1 MKKTLALVLAL
12 TLALGTFSLAAA
24 APPDVEGTKFEDAV
38 ARLVNLGI
46 ISGFPDGTYKPGEAV
61 TRAQFAKI
69 IAAALGLGETAGF
82 AAGETKFSDVA
93 ADHWA
98 SGYVNVA
105 VDLGIIAG
113 YPDGTFMPE
122 KEVTYAEAIKMIVA
136 ALGYTPKANDLGGY
150 PTGYLAIAAE
160 EGITKGIAVSE
171 NGPANRGDIAI
182 MVDNALTVPMM
193 VQTTWGEIPQYAPDK
208 DQTLMKKLGVE
219 EIEGRVVAIPRVDS
233 KLDENEIRIDGE
245 DGGVFEVT
253 AGVDKELAF
262 GQQVTAFI
270 GEDGVMGLVIKSD
283 YYLDAVEVD
292 GDELTL
298 VQEDKEYDIAADAV
312 VYMDGKKDNAED
324 AMYAKVVL
332 DKDGDVVFI
341 DAYNWD
347 DFIAVEEVD
356 DEMVFGYGDE
366 LDAEDYTIVKD
377 GKTIALEDVKEG
389 DVLYYNEKAQ
399 FAEVYN
405 AFFTGEVEEVYAGFF
420 EVDDEEINITA
431 GSKYVDGDGLETFT
445 DGTAK
450 AMMDEGGDVTVFV
463 DRLGNAVLVI
473 GDTGE
478 AAAGSFYAYVM
489 FAGSATTD
497 RRGDSYWPIDV
508 VSENGKELSY
518 DLYEDV
524 NGNWL
529 EGGELKVFK
538 YEVVEIKVDGSGEV
552 KEVNVF
558 ADSSRMVISGKYKTD
573 ASYVAGKKLQSSAVV
588 FDVPDYDCDAE
599 DIKISTLGDLSYKEI
614 LDSVIYMDGSDK
626 VVAIIVRKAGS
637 GAEAKEYIAVATK
650 NANKLAGEETWR
662 LTLNI
667 DGEEANYYT
676 EKNKGTAGA
685 AGVEAGDFLIVEV
698 DGGSGEVTKI
708 TNLTKTNDGRVITG
722 TVVEGGISLGSETLE
737 IDGADAG
744 VYRLEDAVILDAK
757 YDEIKPKDI
766 DEGDTVTLLL
776 VSDGSSYAAFVVV
789 TEKAE

>member
-1 MKKTLALVLAL
+1 
-12 TLALGTFSLAAA
+12 
-24 APPDVEGTKFEDAV
+24 
-38 ARLVNLGI
+38 
-46 ISGFPDGTYKPGEAV
+46 
-61 TRAQFAKI
+61 
-69 IAAALGLGETAGF
+69 
-82 AAGETKFSDVA
+82 
-93 ADHWA
+93 
-98 SGYVNVA
+98 
-105 VDLGIIAG
+105 
-113 YPDGTFMPE
+113 
-122 KEVTYAEAIKMIVA
+122 
-136 ALGYTPKANDLGGY
+136 
-150 PTGYLAIAAE
+150 
-160 EGITKGIAVSE
+160 
-171 NGPANRGDIAI
+171 

-292 GDELTL
+292 GDERPWYKRTRNTTSPLMHCLHGRQRTM
-298 VQEDKEYDIAADAV
+298 QKTPCTQ
-312 VYMDGKKDNAED
+312 GGP
-324 AMYAKVVL
+324 

-405 AFFTGEVEEVYAGFF
+405 ASFTGEVEEVYAGFF

-518 DLYEDV
+518 DL
-524 NGNWL
+524 
-529 EGGELKVFK
+529 
-538 YEVVEIKVDGSGEV
+538 
-552 KEVNVF
+552 
-558 ADSSRMVISGKYKTD
+558 
-573 ASYVAGKKLQSSAVV
+573 
-588 FDVPDYDCDAE
+588 
-599 DIKISTLGDLSYKEI
+599 
-614 LDSVIYMDGSDK
+614 
-626 VVAIIVRKAGS
+626 
-637 GAEAKEYIAVATK
+637 TK
-650 NANKLAGEETWR
+650 M
-662 LTLNI
+662 
-667 DGEEANYYT
+667 
-676 EKNKGTAGA
+676 
-685 AGVEAGDFLIVEV
+685 
-698 DGGSGEVTKI
+698 
-708 TNLTKTNDGRVITG
+708 
-722 TVVEGGISLGSETLE
+722 
-737 IDGADAG
+737 
-744 VYRLEDAVILDAK
+744 
-757 YDEIKPKDI
+757 
-766 DEGDTVTLLL
+766 
-776 VSDGSSYAAFVVV
+776 
-789 TEKAE
+789 